1 MVSLYGN
8 PTEISIDQI
17 KQTKKRS
24 PKAKAPPVE
33 APVATLVP
41 TTADLVDAGMA
52 QPPAKK
58 QKTEKQ
64 IAAAEARRK
73 VAAEKKEA
81 MEKEKKA
88 AAELAAAVTKAKE
101 EQAAAKKAL
110 AAEKRRLKK
119 EQEAQESSP
128 QSTPPPSEKQEKQE
142 KHVNVQKMVE
152 SALKAKHATDGE
164 KVAQKAVRFEAQ
176 QMVQEAMADP
186 TIRAKVE
193 KTQITSE
200 QRLLRLMFPG
210 RKF

>member
-8 PTEISIDQI
+8 PTEISIAEI
-17 KQTKKRS
+17 KQVKKRT
-24 PKAKAPPVE
+24 PKPKVEAAPV
-33 APVATLVP
+33 APVAT
-41 TTADLVDAGMA
+41 VDAVE
-52 QPPAKK
+52 PPAKK

-64 IAAAEARRK
+64 IAAAEARRVK
-73 VAAEKKEA
+73 AAEKKVE
-81 MEKEKKA
+81 MEKAKQA
-88 AAELAAAVTKAKE
+88 AAELDASVNKAKQ

-110 AAEKRRLKK
+110 AAEKRRVKK
-119 EQEAQESSP
+119 EQEAQEASP
-128 QSTPPPSEKQEKQE
+128 QSTPPPAE

-152 SALKAKHATDGE
+152 SALKAKHANEGE